1 MIKTITLQ
9 KIDSIK
15 IAQFASLSTV
25 AIGLP
30 FFVHN
35 QLITGS
41 IINAMLILALMLL
54 GIRSAVFLA
63 LFPSVVALSSGLL
76 PALLAPIIPFIM
88 ISNILLIVTLD
99 YAIKVFT
106 KERVGFVS
114 GVIIGSFVKF
124 LFLYLSVNIIA
135 ELLIKKEMIVKVAQ
149 IMSSMQFFTALAGG
163 VIALGV
169 LGLMGKFNK

>member
-1 MIKTITLQ
+1 MIKTTTLQ

-15 IAQFASLSTV
+15 IAQFASFSTV

-54 GIRSAVFLA
+54 GIRSAIFLA

-88 ISNILLIVTLD
+88 ISNILLVVVLD
-99 YAIKVFT
+99 YSLNLFK
-106 KERVGFVS
+106 KERVGYVS
-114 GVIIGSFVKF
+114 GVVIGAFIKF
-124 LFLYLSVNIIA
+124 SFLYLSVNIIA
-135 ELLIKKEMIVKVAQ
+135 ELLVKKEMIVKVAQ

-163 VIALGV
+163 VIALSV
-169 LGLMGKFNK
+169 LGLMGRFNK